1 MLDIKVLPSVE
12 KEPGNQSG
20 GQKCQKSWRIVL
32 RVLQSTESTSSDNDS
47 SPLPQLPLQ
56 KVATDLFEWKQMYLL
71 IVDCYSWYIEIVCL
85 KGATAEEVIIH
96 TKITFARHGI
106 PKVVISDNGPQFS
119 LGAYHQFAQRSGK
132 GSRDNQM
139 SSKQER

>member
-1 MLDIKVLPSVE
+1 M
-12 KEPGNQSG
+12 
-20 GQKCQKSWRIVL
+20 L

-47 SPLPQLPLQ
+47 SQLQQLPLQ

-119 LGAYHQFAQRSGK
+119 FRSTSSVCPEKWK
-132 GSRDNQM
+132 GQ
-139 SSKQER
+139 